1 MNLYILFISLLIIL
15 TICIFYYLN
24 SKKKEPMTVSEKR
37 TRMLELKNKNGKI
50 TKRLNRLNLE
60 CSAVNSCSELTSLNQ
75 KYSDIGGCGKC
86 IGPGGKGTFHYFIN
100 ENNNE
105 PAAAVC
111 PSDSLYS
118 INANDCQMYT
128 DIRDCS
134 SSICPSISDKANCG
148 YNKGTDK
155 VIPIA
160 NGQAKYPFPLLADSS
175 GSDIFGNL
183 ITNPGECPLGKDD
196 CHKKENRRG
205 PHSPECYNQLMQ
217 QIRNSDANW
226 VTEDNSNNWLPFIKD
241 KGPQNNSY
249 TYDNSGADPN
259 YKTEFSLKDKLKNIF
274 NSVIGDLTGK
284 VLTYDLS
291 RNYKLI
297 HNRDANYCD
306 FKFNED
312 CAKEIMNDEG
322 CINGLKSKREY
333 YKNPKIAKQWYD
345 FSNKTLWEKYVK
357 GQHDL
362 AKEDEEIMDYN
373 KWKNANY
380 FCNGDKENHTQL
392 KYQNGCKVKYH
403 KPVIARK
410 NYIDPAIKYGERY
423 EFYGI
428 VCGNDSRGVPVIW
441 THIISTDSSKKRYDR
456 KDFLSAQIQHDIFG
470 NCNFF
475 NNEYFDLPSKVPTA
489 KLTLLSPC
497 ITSGVEFEEKYTE
510 GFQTIADNASA
521 CNDGCNQRQLAAK
534 KDIRSDKKD
543 GGCKRYMIKRVSD
556 FYCVN
561 KKEYREAPKNIKQPD
576 CNVIEKKDT
585 ILYELKTILNN
596 NKDTFSGWKLFQG
609 SKGHTDWHTQIHEI
623 DLKGTYVITNLSLGL
638 FQATRQDWGNANYID
653 FYGVNDK
660 TKKSNYLT
668 SITLNKNG
676 ERYSFSNVKK
686 NTTDDDVKN
695 SNNYVTHIQIKVRHL
710 GNGPGKRVRK
720 CSKVDCD
727 WWCGFWGGSSEKCS
741 TSESAPYGAYVE
753 YGGFTN
759 FTVKGYEVKFPEE
772 TDINKYCEDS

>member
-24 SKKKEPMTVSEKR
+24 SKKKEAMTGNEKR

-86 IGPGGKGTFHYFIN
+86 IGPGGMGTFHYFIN
-100 ENNNE
+100 ENKNE

-111 PSDSLYS
+111 SSDSLYS

-134 SSICPSISDKANCG
+134 SSMCTSISDKAHCG
-148 YNKGTDK
+148 YNKGTGK

-160 NGQAKYPFPLLADSS
+160 NGEAKYPFPLLADSS
-175 GSDIFGNL
+175 GSGIFGNL
-183 ITNPGECPLGKDD
+183 ITNPGECPVGGGDN
-196 CHKKENRRG
+196 CYKKKNRRG
-205 PHSPECYNQLMQ
+205 PHSPECYNQL
-217 QIRNSDANW
+217 IHDISENKTNW
-226 VTEDNSNNWLPFIKD
+226 VTEDNSHNWLPFIKD
-241 KGPQNNSY
+241 KAPEYNSY
-249 TYDNSGADPN
+249 TYDNSRADPN
-259 YKTEFSLKDKLKNIF
+259 YKTEFSLKDKLLEIY

-297 HNRDANYCD
+297 HNRDASYCD

-312 CAKEIMNDEG
+312 CAKEIMEKECNG
-322 CINGLKSKREY
+322 GLKSASEY

-345 FSNKTLWEKYVK
+345 FSNKTLWEKYVNDQK
-357 GQHDL
+357 SL
-362 AKEDEEIMDYN
+362 ASKTKEIMDYN

-392 KYQNGCKVKYH
+392 TYQNGCKVKYH

-428 VCGNDSRGVPVIW
+428 VCGNDSGGVPVIW

-456 KDFLSAQIQHDIFG
+456 KDYNRDAQVQHDIFG

-475 NNEYFDLPSKVPTA
+475 NSEYFDLPSKVSTA

-497 ITSGVEFEEKYTE
+497 ITSGVEFEEKE

-521 CNDGCNQRQLAAK
+521 CNDGCNQRLLAAK
-534 KDIRSDKKD
+534 KDIRSEKRDGDCKKKVVKI
-543 GGCKRYMIKRVSD
+543 GRH
-556 FYCVN
+556 FYCIN
-561 KKEYREAPKNIKQPD
+561 GKEYKFSPLNIKQPD
-576 CNVIEKKDT
+576 CDKIKSEKTLMYEFKYDFFNKSDGRDGDVEVVKEAGDKQWKTNVPIWPS
-585 ILYELKTILNN
+585 NN
-596 NKDTFSGWKLFQG
+596 SWLSLG
-609 SKGHTDWHTQIHEI
+609 
-623 DLKGTYVITNLSLGL
+623 GTYVITKMDAAKFWLRDQG
-638 FQATRQDWGNANYID
+638 WGNPTYIRFIGKNVNGGAITFHEENLKNVRGKGNYYYLNRNIYKD
-653 FYGVNDK
+653 DYNTIKNKKYHFTHIRMVAAYVGYGHKVIYAGVNNLRFD
-660 TKKSNYLT
+660 
-668 SITLNKNG
+668 G
-676 ERYSFSNVKK
+676 F
-686 NTTDDDVKN
+686 
-695 SNNYVTHIQIKVRHL
+695 KVHQS
-710 GNGPGKRVRK
+710 K
-720 CSKVDCD
+720 CS
-727 WWCGFWGGSSEKCS
+727 
-741 TSESAPYGAYVE
+741 
-753 YGGFTN
+753 
-759 FTVKGYEVKFPEE
+759 
-772 TDINKYCEDS
+772 

>member
-24 SKKKEPMTVSEKR
+24 SKKKEPMTGNERR

-134 SSICPSISDKANCG
+134 SSICTSISDKANCG
-148 YNKGTDK
+148 YNKGTGK

-160 NGQAKYPFPLLADSS
+160 NGDAKYPFPLLADSS

-183 ITNPGECPLGKDD
+183 ITNLGECPWGGNDN
-196 CHKKENRRG
+196 CYKKENRRG

-217 QIRNSDANW
+217 QIRDKQENW
-226 VTEDNSNNWLPFIKD
+226 VTVDNSHNWLPFIKD
-241 KGPQNNSY
+241 KGPQYNSY
-249 TYDNSGADPN
+249 TYDNSGTDAI
-259 YKTEFSLKDKLKNIF
+259 YKTEFSLKDKLIDIY
-274 NSVIGDLTGK
+274 NSVMGDLTGK

-297 HNRDANYCD
+297 HGGSANYCD

-312 CAKEIMNDEG
+312 CAKKIMNDEE
-322 CINGLKSKREY
+322 CINGLKSASEY

-362 AKEDEEIMDYN
+362 AKEDKEIMDYN

-410 NYIDPAIKYGERY
+410 NYIDPAIKYSERY

-428 VCGNDSRGVPVIW
+428 VCGNDSGGVPVIW

-456 KDFLSAQIQHDIFG
+456 KDFLSAQVQHDIFG

-475 NNEYFDLPSKVPTA
+475 NSEYFDLPSKVPTA

-497 ITSGVEFEEKYTE
+497 ITSGVEFEEKE

-534 KDIRSDKKD
+534 KDIRSIKRD
-543 GGCKRYMIKRVSD
+543 GCKKIVKKIGEK
-556 FYCVN
+556 FYCIN
-561 KKEYREAPKNIKQPD
+561 GKEYKLQPVNIKQPD
-576 CNVIEKKDT
+576 CDIVANKNDTLMYEFKYDFFNKSDGRDGDVEVVKEAGDKEWKSKDP
-585 ILYELKTILNN
+585 IWPSNN
-596 NKDTFSGWKLFQG
+596 SWISLG
-609 SKGHTDWHTQIHEI
+609 
-623 DLKGTYVITNLSLGL
+623 GTYVITKMDAAKFWLRDQG
-638 FQATRQDWGNANYID
+638 WGNPTYIWFIGKNVNGGTVIFHEENLKNVRGLGNYYYLNRNIYKD
-653 FYGVNDK
+653 DYNTIKNKKYHFTHIRMVAAYVGYGHKVIYAGVNNLRFD
-660 TKKSNYLT
+660 
-668 SITLNKNG
+668 G
-676 ERYSFSNVKK
+676 F
-686 NTTDDDVKN
+686 
-695 SNNYVTHIQIKVRHL
+695 KVHQS
-710 GNGPGKRVRK
+710 K
-720 CSKVDCD
+720 CS
-727 WWCGFWGGSSEKCS
+727 
-741 TSESAPYGAYVE
+741 
-753 YGGFTN
+753 
-759 FTVKGYEVKFPEE
+759 
-772 TDINKYCEDS
+772 

>member
-24 SKKKEPMTVSEKR
+24 SKKKEAMTGNEKR

-148 YNKGTDK
+148 YNKGTGK
-155 VIPIA
+155 VIPIV

-183 ITNPGECPLGKDD
+183 ITNPGECPLGKDH

-217 QIRNSDANW
+217 QIRNSDANS
-226 VTEDNSNNWLPFIKD
+226 VTVDNSHNWLPFIKD
-241 KGPQNNSY
+241 KGPEYNNY
-249 TYDNSGADPN
+249 TFDNSGADPN
-259 YKTEFSLKDKLKNIF
+259 YKTEFSLKDKLIDIY
-274 NSVIGDLTGK
+274 NSVMGDLTGK

-297 HNRDANYCD
+297 YNRDASYCD

-312 CAKEIMNDEG
+312 CAKEIMNGEG
-322 CINGLKSKREY
+322 CINGLKSASEY

-362 AKEDEEIMDYN
+362 AKEDKEIMDYN

-428 VCGNDSRGVPVIW
+428 VCGNDSGGVPVIW

-475 NNEYFDLPSKVPTA
+475 NSEYFDLPSKVPTA

-497 ITSGVEFEEKYTE
+497 ITSGVEFEEKYE

-521 CNDGCNQRQLAAK
+521 CNDGYNQRQLAAK
-534 KDIRSDKKD
+534 KDIRSIKRD
-543 GGCKRYMIKRVSD
+543 GCKKIVKKIGEK
-556 FYCVN
+556 FYCIN
-561 KKEYREAPKNIKQPD
+561 GKEYKLLPLNIKQPD
-576 CNVIEKKDT
+576 CDIVANKNDT
-585 ILYELKTILNN
+585 LMYEFQSDFF
-596 NKDTFSGWKLFQG
+596 NKSDWFSGYRTKSAGDKEWKTNVPIWPSDNSWLSLG
-609 SKGHTDWHTQIHEI
+609 
-623 DLKGTYVITNLSLGL
+623 GTYVITKMDAAKFWLRDQG
-638 FQATRQDWGNANYID
+638 WGNPTYIR
-653 FYGVNDK
+653 FIGKNVNGG
-660 TKKSNYLT
+660 T
-668 SITLNKNG
+668 ITFHEENLKNERGKGSYYYLNKNI
-676 ERYSFSNVKK
+676 YNKDDYNTIKNKK
-686 NTTDDDVKN
+686 
-695 SNNYVTHIQIKVRHL
+695 YHFTHVRL
-710 GNGPGKRVRK
+710 V
-720 CSKVDCD
+720 
-727 WWCGFWGGSSEKCS
+727 
-741 TSESAPYGAYVE
+741 AAYVGYGHKVI
-753 YGGFTN
+753 YGGVNNLRFDGFKVHNST
-759 FTVKGYEVKFPEE
+759 
-772 TDINKYCEDS
+772 CS